1 MLKSYCSAPVVQR
14 IERVPPKNKM
24 QVQFPPGAPETRTSP
39 KVAVGFLPVR
49 EIEWRRHDGAEP
61 GAREASAFTGVSAD
75 TNRWPIPAGG
85 TI

>member
-1 MLKSYCSAPVVQR
+1 
-14 IERVPPKNKM
+14 
-24 QVQFPPGAPETRTSP
+24 
-39 KVAVGFLPVR
+39 VAVGFLPVR